1 MKCVK
6 AIFHVKVFLVLRL
19 YGSVFHVLRLREVV
33 LHEIELEGS
42 QLWIELSSPAL
53 RKKLC
58 QIPNTVIS
66 YTPYNISHKLHQLLH
81 ESYKFTLI
89 FNMTEAG
96 I

>member
-42 QLWIELSSPAL
+42 QRWIELSSPAL
-53 RKKLC
+53 RKKTLS
-58 QIPNTVIS
+58 NTEYRNIVHPRPK
-66 YTPYNISHKLHQLLH
+66 TPIK
-81 ESYKFTLI
+81 
-89 FNMTEAG
+89 
-96 I
+96 